1 MTSITNRQCVS
12 SPQHAHWKFNL
23 FDLPGFGGQRHM
35 ATRARGRPAQ
45 SAVADDALLDSVLQS
60 FGENGYDGTSVR
72 EIARR
77 LGVSHNLIPQRYGSK
92 ENLWYAAVDYGFG
105 RLRNDLKREAKA
117 LGTDELLVLRGLMLS
132 FIEINALHPSL
143 LQIINQ
149 EASQPGPRL
158 DYLFDTYIK
167 PVRDFGERWLNY
179 LVDAGRLEP
188 ISVSLRYFLMTHG
201 AGGLFALPALTTRL
215 GKGVKTKR
223 KIPVRKRA
231 EQAISVIFDGL
242 LPR

>member
-1 MTSITNRQCVS
+1 M
-12 SPQHAHWKFNL
+12 
-23 FDLPGFGGQRHM
+23 G
-35 ATRARGRPAQ
+35 TRARGRPAQ
-45 SAVADDALLDSVLQS
+45 SAIADDALLDEVLQS

-77 LGVSHNLIPQRYGSK
+77 LDVSHNLIPQRFGSK
-92 ENLWYAAVDYGFG
+92 ENLWYAAIDHGFG
-105 RLRNDLKREAKA
+105 RLSNDLKREAQA
-117 LGTDELLVLRGLMLS
+117 LGSDELLILRGLILS

-167 PVRDFGERWLNY
+167 PVRDFGEAWLTQ
-179 LVDAGRLEP
+179 LVKQGRIKP
-188 ISVSLRYFLMTHG
+188 ISVSLLYFLMTHG
-201 AGGLFALPALTTRL
+201 AGGLFAQPALTKRL
-215 GKGVKTKR
+215 GRGATSKVKVSIR
-223 KIPVRKRA
+223 
-231 EQAISVIFDGL
+231 EQAESAVSVIFDGL

>member
-1 MTSITNRQCVS
+1 
-12 SPQHAHWKFNL
+12 
-23 FDLPGFGGQRHM
+23 M

-45 SAVADDALLDSVLQS
+45 SAITDDTLLDAALQS

-77 LGVSHNLIPQRYGSK
+77 LGVSHNLIPQRFGSK
-92 ENLWYAAVDYGFG
+92 ENLWYAAIDHGFG
-105 RLRNDLKREAKA
+105 RLRSDLRHEAQA
-117 LGTDELLVLRGLMLS
+117 LGTDELLVLRGLILS

-167 PVRDFGERWLNY
+167 PVRDFGEKWLTH
-179 LVDAGRLEP
+179 LVKAGRIAP
-188 ISVSLRYFLMTHG
+188 ISVTMLYFLMTHG

-215 GKGVKTKR
+215 GKAASAKTR
-223 KIPVRKRA
+223 ISVREQA
-231 EQAISVIFDGL
+231 EQAVSVIFDGL